1 MAENADTRQAETE
14 GSLPSSQKQLPPP
27 PPQARLGEAETILC
41 VGSLF
46 LFYLDNLALSSSV
59 RTESG
64 EPIQLVAQE

>member
-1 MAENADTRQAETE
+1 MAENADTRQPETE
-14 GSLPSSQKQLPPP
+14 GSLPSSPKQLPPP

-59 RTESG
+59 YTESG
-64 EPIQLVAQE
+64 EPIQLVAEE